1 MSVSYDEDVFYQ
13 IIMLY
18 QILSFV
24 MYDESYVKFDCDY
37 YIQNLYILGF
47 FSFCARLYIRFHLVV
62 YSQRFAAIT
71 LIR

>member
-24 MYDESYVKFDCDY
+24 MYDESYVKFDCDS

-47 FSFCARLYIRFHLVV
+47 ISFCARLYIRFHMVI
-62 YSQRFAAIT
+62 YNQHFAAII